1 VKLDSPKPVVL
12 IILDGFGYRE
22 TVESNAI
29 ALASTP
35 VWTALWEKNP
45 HTLLECSGE
54 AVGLPDDQ
62 MGNSEVGHMH
72 LGSGQRI
79 YQDLTLIGKTI
90 RDGSFFEN
98 PVLKDALHQAR
109 NRRLHILTLLSTGG
123 VHSDQTHSHALA
135 QMAAQHGVNEICLH
149 AFLDGRD
156 TPPRS
161 AAEFIDLAEAALQ
174 PLPGARI
181 ASLTGRFYAMDRDNR
196 WDRVEKAYRLLVEG
210 QAEYQAAS
218 AREGLA
224 MAYARGESD
233 EFVLPTAI
241 VPPGGEP
248 ATLASGDV
256 VIFMNFRADR
266 ARELSQALTQPAFSG
281 FERTKTVQPACFVT
295 LTRYHQ
301 DFDFPV
307 ACPPRDIRAGLG
319 ETLARHGLTQLRLA
333 ETEKYAHVTFFFN
346 GGVDKPS
353 PGEDRV
359 LIPSPGVATYD
370 LKPDMSA
377 IEVTDKLVEA
387 IENRSH
393 DVIIC
398 NYANCDMVGH
408 TGVLPAA
415 IKAVETVDRA
425 LGRVIAALDQVDG
438 ELLLTADHGN
448 IEQMIDPDTGEVHT
462 AHTMNRVPLV
472 YRGKRQ
478 VSLAAQG
485 DLADVAPTLLEL
497 LDIEKPPEMT
507 GHSLFDSAV
516 SCP

>member
-1 VKLDSPKPVVL
+1 MKLDSPKPVVL

-22 TVESNAI
+22 TIENNAI

-35 VWTALWEKNP
+35 VWTGLWENNP

-98 PVLKDALHQAR
+98 AVLEDALYQAR
-109 NRRLHILTLLSTGG
+109 GQRLHILTLLSTGG

-135 QMAAQHGVNEICLH
+135 RMAEQHGVKEICLH

-161 AAEFIDLAEAALQ
+161 AAEFIAMAEAALQ
-174 PLPGARI
+174 PIKGARI
-181 ASLTGRFYAMDRDNR
+181 ASLTGRFYAMDRDHR

-210 QAEYQAAS
+210 HAEHYASS
-218 AREGLA
+218 AREGLE

-233 EFVLPTAI
+233 EFVLPTSI
-241 VPPGGEP
+241 VSSDGKPVTI
-248 ATLASGDV
+248 ANGDV

-266 ARELSQALTQPAFSG
+266 ARELSQALTQPDFAG
-281 FERTKTVQPACFVT
+281 FERNKTVQPARFVT

-301 DFDFPV
+301 DFDYPV
-307 ACPPRDIRAGLG
+307 AYPPQEIRSGLG
-319 ETLARHGLTQLRLA
+319 ETLSRHGLKQLRLA

-346 GGVDKPS
+346 GGIETPY
-353 PGEDRV
+353 PGEDRM
-359 LIPSPGVATYD
+359 LIPSPKVATYD

-377 IEVTDKLVEA
+377 TEVTDKLVEA
-387 IENRSH
+387 IENQSH
-393 DVIIC
+393 DVIVC

-408 TGVLPAA
+408 TGILPAA
-415 IKAVETVDRA
+415 IAAVETVDSA
-425 LGRVIAALDQVDG
+425 LGRVLAALDRVNG

-462 AHTMNRVPLV
+462 AHTINKVPLV
-472 YRGKRQ
+472 YRGKRMAL
-478 VSLAAQG
+478 LAAHG
-485 DLADVAPTLLEL
+485 DLADVAPTLLDL
-497 LDIEKPPEMT
+497 LDIDKPAEMT
-507 GHSLFDSAV
+507 GHSLFASGVART
-516 SCP
+516 